1 MDETQVASLQ
11 QQVRDAEKKAAEAL
25 ADWEKDDEKIN
36 NLTVLVWKLKNLVKR
51 YQKDCR
57 CRENP
62 GDVLVKVR
70 PCMICQDATDA
81 LKQ

>member
-1 MDETQVASLQ
+1 MSESQVAALQ
-11 QQVRDAEKKAAEAL
+11 QQVRDAEKKAADAL
-25 ADWEKDDEKIN
+25 ADWERDDEKIRT
-36 NLTVLVWKLKNLVKR
+36 LTELVWKLKNLAKR

-70 PCMICQDATDA
+70 PCLICQDAAVA
-81 LKQ
+81 LK